1 MYGGGRRGRGKGR
14 GGRGTVR
21 GGGGDKS
28 SRVKRYRQYMNV
40 FVLFVC
46 MYVYY
51 IKIPWYWYLK
61 FFFFLKFILKV

>member
-14 GGRGTVR
+14 GGRGTVRGTGRGTGR

-46 MYVYY
+46 MY
-51 IKIPWYWYLK
+51 KLKYLG
-61 FFFFLKFILKV
+61 IGI